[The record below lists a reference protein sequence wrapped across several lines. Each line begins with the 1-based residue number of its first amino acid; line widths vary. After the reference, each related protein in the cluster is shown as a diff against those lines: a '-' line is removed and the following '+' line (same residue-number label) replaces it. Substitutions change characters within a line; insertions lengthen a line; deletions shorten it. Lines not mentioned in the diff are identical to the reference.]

1 MIIDSDFTIRN
12 ISRYHDAYPN
22 MKIYRK
28 YICLLSD
35 TANCPED
42 LYQISSKNRIYGIY
56 RNMTTESTF
65 PIRICCLCFGDNN
78 RKERRIFRHGG

>member
-35 TANCPED
+35 TANYPED
-42 LYQISSKNRIYGIY
+42 LYQISSKNSIYGIY
-56 RNMTTESTF
+56 RNMLTESTF
-65 PIRICCLCFGDNN
+65 EVENMHCLCWDNN
-78 RKERRIFRHGG
+78 RKRERIFRYGG

>member
-1 MIIDSDFTIRN
+1 MIDSDLTIRD

-22 MKIYRK
+22 MKY
-28 YICLLSD
+28 YAYLHEVTD
-35 TANCPED
+35 YPED
-42 LYQISSKNRIYGIY
+42 IFQISIGNNSICGIR